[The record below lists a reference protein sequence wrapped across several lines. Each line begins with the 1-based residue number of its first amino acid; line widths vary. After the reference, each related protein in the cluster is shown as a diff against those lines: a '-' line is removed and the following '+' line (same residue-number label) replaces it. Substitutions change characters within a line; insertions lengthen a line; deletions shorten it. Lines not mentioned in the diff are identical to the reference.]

1 MARRKDGIENSP
13 RQYISIEPPH
23 SVCMRFITHWTATF
37 CMHEVY
43 YSLNRYILY
52 TWGLLLTE
60 PPYSVYMRFITH
72 WTATFCMHEVYYSH
86 VYVMSI
92 YNLENIEIVQW
103 SVIDLVLILFLVLI
117 YCFNMSKSYQYY
129 KVMDFFFLKFVPDL
143 TFKMYFPIM
152 WCIDQNKVM

>member
-1 MARRKDGIENSP
+1 
-13 RQYISIEPPH
+13 
-23 SVCMRFITHWTATF
+23 
-37 CMHEVY
+37 
-43 YSLNRYILY
+43 
-52 TWGLLLTE
+52 
-60 PPYSVYMRFITH
+60 
-72 WTATFCMHEVYYSH
+72 MHEVYYSH